1 MSTLLLDGASTEFT
15 NLRVRSFVDDPT
27 LRFVGTKRKVPVT
40 EIIVH
45 ETVTRDVQTA
55 LRVLRR
61 RKLGAHFIV
70 APDGDVL
77 QLADP
82 VTTRLEHA
90 APHNVRSVGIEIVS
104 PVEPRFLRKGLP
116 WTRTLRGA
124 WAPQGHYVLPTLAQ
138 AEACAGLLE
147 ALTRAHTA
155 RLAVSRTW
163 QGLRGTRLAMG
174 RVRGSERRA
183 PGIYAHGYFRHHDG
197 AWPVLYAWLR
207 LEACLG
213 PEEAFERAAELASG
227 NVRHV
232 ELGSLLNDRGPKE
245 ERWTLK
251 SPRS

>member
-1 MSTLLLDGASTEFT
+1 LLDGESTAAAR
-15 NLRVRSFVDDPT
+15 LRVRSFVDDPT
-27 LRFVGTKRKVPVT
+27 LNFVGTKRKARVT

-45 ETVTRDVQTA
+45 ETVTRDVKTT

-61 RKLGAHFIV
+61 RRLGVHFLI
-70 APDGDVL
+70 APDGEVL

-90 APHNVRSVGIEIVS
+90 APHNVRSVGIEIVN

-124 WAPQGHYVLPTLAQ
+124 WAPQGHYVLPTIAQ
-138 AEACAGLLE
+138 AEACAGLLD

-163 QGLRGTRLAMG
+163 QGLRGTGLAMG
-174 RVRGSERRA
+174 RVTGSERPA
-183 PGIYAHGYFRHHDG
+183 SGIYAHCYFRHHDG

-207 LEACLG
+207 LEASLA
-213 PEEAFERAAELASG
+213 PEEAFERAVELASG
-227 NVRHV
+227 DVRHA
-232 ELGSLLNDRGPKE
+232 ELSSFLSDLGPKE
-245 ERWTLK
+245 ERWTSK
-251 SPRS
+251 SPQS